1 MYRFKEAR
9 ERKDMTQG
17 YVADYLGMQRAS
29 YANIENGKRDP
40 DTETLIK
47 LSQCLEASLDYLL
60 GQSEIMEASSQRGEI
75 LTEEE
80 KRLILIYRELNF
92 DGRNVLIDSAEAL
105 LKRASFRQEEYTASM
120 E

>member
-60 GQSEIMEASSQRGEI
+60 GQSEVISPSSQTGEI

-92 DGRNVLIDSAEAL
+92 DGRNVLIDNAEAL
-105 LKRASFRQEEYTASM
+105 LKRATYRQEEHSSLMA
-120 E
+120 